1 MELGIFAKSHFL
13 LLDFLILCLCFYKT
27 RKTFNIS
34 AKMSLI
40 NDTHT
45 FRIVKYEKNTFRFQA
60 LFCISSYLYSFTCDF
75 CFFRHIIFKKS
86 KSALSDCCLLRFCTV
101 CDISYADKK
110 SRNAPIQSAIAPHKI
125 PYPFAS
131 I

>member
-45 FRIVKYEKNTFRFQA
+45 FRIVKYEKILSGFKHF
-60 LFCISSYLYSFTCDF
+60 LY
-75 CFFRHIIFKKS
+75 IVIFI
-86 KSALSDCCLLRFCTV
+86 FIYV
-101 CDISYADKK
+101 
-110 SRNAPIQSAIAPHKI
+110 
-125 PYPFAS
+125 
-131 I
+131 